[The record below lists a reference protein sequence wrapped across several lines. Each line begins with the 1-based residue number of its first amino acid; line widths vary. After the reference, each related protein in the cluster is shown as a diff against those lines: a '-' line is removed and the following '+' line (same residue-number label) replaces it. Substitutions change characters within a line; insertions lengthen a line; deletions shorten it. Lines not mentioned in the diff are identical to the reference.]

1 MTTKRFRT
9 FVGLLLAGLL
19 INIQIINI
27 QTVSAQV
34 VEPDEHDFMIAAPD
48 QLAPEDGSITTVLY
62 GDPDKS
68 GIYVIQITWPPG
80 RGSRPHYH
88 NQARYINVLKGTWY
102 VHTGPE
108 SDVYD
113 PDSMTP
119 VTAGTFIY
127 EPPNGHHY
135 DMARDEEVIVQIF
148 GMGPVVTTSIPQE

>member
-1 MTTKRFRT
+1 MTSKRFLA
-9 FVGLLLAGLL
+9 FAGMLFAGLL
-19 INIQIINI
+19 INI

-62 GDPDKS
+62 GDPSKS

-108 SDVYD
+108 SDAYN
-113 PDSMTP
+113 PDATTA

-135 DMARDEEVIVQIF
+135 DMAKDEEVIVQIF
-148 GMGPVVTTSIPQE
+148 GMGPVITTSVPQD